1 MLKTNSNLNNRAFSL
16 CCFPPP
22 QPQIQDMVSCSQSPS
37 PSSALNSFCPREH
50 QSKAMSM
57 KYLGAQ
63 AAIDR
68 KVKLP
73 KNSTIT

>member
-1 MLKTNSNLNNRAFSL
+1 MLKTNNNLNNRAFSL
-16 CCFPPP
+16 CCSPPP
-22 QPQIQDMVSCSQSPS
+22 QPQIQEPLPDMVSCSQSPS

-63 AAIDR
+63 AARQED
-68 KVKLP
+68 
-73 KNSTIT
+73 